1 MTSAPL
7 YLQLLPTTLLIL
19 YVTLYPLG
27 FLMGMSSI
35 FRYASSMTTKF
46 LIWTMGL
53 WLYLLTIDYALFWVF
68 GRVEGYVFMNPLLPL
83 ATVPSLLIL
92 LHWLS
97 MPAMLFLYCIT
108 TSCLSW
114 YLLRRSIS
122 NAVLVLLTTTIWWLP
137 TLFINQ
143 HTPPAWLNQV
153 GHLSIIL
160 PETMPADRG
169 TTLIAHEVQQLA
181 MQHPDLRLVIMPES
195 AWNGLP
201 LNEITILPALT
212 NLSVPH
218 VIIGSFSLENQI
230 HCNSLYWFAHGTRAG
245 RFDKCHAIPFIERI
259 PWGGDRLCNHLF
271 FKKSDPICPS
281 NTPRSSIT
289 ANSISLVP
297 YICSELFLNN
307 SPYDPICAAPIL
319 ATCNDWWFGLSYFRQ
334 LMLMVAQLR
343 AIQWRRSILYISF
356 YYAQYIDLY
365 GTKHPIA
372 TTPQDRFLK

>member
-19 YVTLYPLG
+19 YVTLYPFG
-27 FLMGMSSI
+27 FLVGTTSLFGS
-35 FRYASSMTTKF
+35 ASSMTTKF

-68 GRVEGYVFMNPLLPL
+68 GRGEGYVFMNPLLPL
-83 ATVPSLLIL
+83 AAIPSLLIL
-92 LHWLS
+92 LHWFP
-97 MPAMLFLYCIT
+97 MPLTLLFYCIT
-108 TSCLSW
+108 TSVLTRW
-114 YLLRRSIS
+114 LLRRSITNS
-122 NAVLVLLTTTIWWLP
+122 VLAFLAVSIWLLP
-137 TLFINQ
+137 TLLSPKIAA
-143 HTPPAWLNQV
+143 PAWLNQV
-153 GHLSIIL
+153 GHLPIIL
-160 PETMPADRG
+160 PETMPAERG
-169 TTLIAHEVQQLA
+169 AALIAYEVEQLA
-181 MQHPDLRLVIMPES
+181 MQHPDLRLVILPES

-201 LNEITILPALT
+201 LNKITNLPALT

-218 VIIGSFSLENQI
+218 IIIGSFSLQDQI
-230 HCNSLYWFAHGTRAG
+230 HCNSLYWFTRGARAG

-281 NTPRSSIT
+281 NTPRSSIA

-307 SPYDPICAAPIL
+307 SPYDPVCAAPIL

-343 AIQWRRSILYISF
+343 AIQWSRSILYISF
-356 YYAQYIDLY
+356 YYAQYIDPH
-365 GTKHPIA
+365 GIKHPIG
-372 TTPQDRFLK
+372 TTQNDHFLK